1 MKAPYLTAALA
12 AVSLSAAQLSF
23 AQAQV
28 VDTQPIVDNRSPAI
42 SQSVPVSNSSADSQ
56 AQVFYQLQQLQQE
69 VLQLRGLVE
78 EQAFELKRFKQ
89 QRMDDY
95 LDLDRRLASLAKT
108 APTSTPGSLVSA
120 PSTVANVASAATQ
133 AVSAGD
139 LQDYRAAIDLVL
151 HKQDY
156 DQGEKLLLQHIA
168 NYPNSKFL
176 PNSQYW
182 LGQIYLIKRDYEQA
196 KQRFLIV
203 KEQFPDHDKYIDAV
217 FKLGKAYHLLGDNAS
232 AVPHLQQ
239 AAKDSGSVGK
249 LAEAYLAKNFR

>member
-1 MKAPYLTAALA
+1 MKAPIYTAAIA
-12 AVSLSAAQLSF
+12 AVSFSVAQLGF

-42 SQSVPVSNSSADSQ
+42 SQAAPATADTQSQ
-56 AQVFYQLQQLQQE
+56 MFYQLQQLQQE

-78 EQAFELKRFKQ
+78 EQAFEIKRLKQ

-95 LDLDRRLASLAKT
+95 LDLDRRLASISKATPNASPASGIKP
-108 APTSTPGSLVSA
+108 APV
-120 PSTVANVASAATQ
+120 VANSVAAGSQ

-139 LQDYRAAIDLVL
+139 LQDYRTAIDLVL

-156 DQGEKLLLQHIA
+156 DQGEALLLQHIKT
-168 NYPNSKFL
+168 YPSSKYL

-203 KEQFPDHDKYIDAV
+203 QEKYPEHDKYIDAV
-217 FKLGKAYHLLGDNAS
+217 FKLGKAYHLLGDNAN
-232 AVPHLQQ
+232 AMPHLQQ
-239 AAKDSGSVGK
+239 AAKDSGSVGR
-249 LAEAYLAKNFR
+249 LAKTYLDKNFR

>member
-1 MKAPYLTAALA
+1 MKAPFFTAAFA
-12 AVSLSAAQLSF
+12 AVSLSASQLIF

-42 SQSVPVSNSSADSQ
+42 SQAAPATANSQ

-78 EQAFELKRFKQ
+78 EQAFEIKRLKQ

-95 LDLDRRLASLAKT
+95 LDLDRRLAAVSKT
-108 APTSTPGSLVSA
+108 VPSASPGAAVNPA
-120 PSTVANVASAATQ
+120 AVVANTVSAATP

-139 LQDYRAAIDLVL
+139 LQDYRTAIDLVL

-156 DQGEKLLLQHIA
+156 DQGEKLLLQHIS

-217 FKLGKAYHLLGDNAS
+217 FKLGKAYYLLGDNAN
-232 AVPHLQQ
+232 AMPNLQQ
-239 AAKDSGSVGK
+239 AAKDPGSVGK
-249 LAEAYLAKNFR
+249 LAKSYLDKNFR

>member
-1 MKAPYLTAALA
+1 MKAPFYTAAFA
-12 AVSLSAAQLSF
+12 AVSLSASQWAF

-42 SQSVPVSNSSADSQ
+42 SQAAPASANSQ
-56 AQVFYQLQQLQQE
+56 AQQFYQLQQLQEE

-78 EQAFELKRFKQ
+78 EQAFEIKRLKQ

-95 LDLDRRLASLAKT
+95 LDLDRRLATLSKT
-108 APTSTPGSLVSA
+108 APSASPGAAVNPA
-120 PSTVANVASAATQ
+120 ATVANTVSSTAQ

-139 LQDYRAAIDLVL
+139 LQDYRTAIDLVL

-156 DQGEKLLLQHIA
+156 DQGEKLLLQHIS

-203 KEQFPDHDKYIDAV
+203 KDQFPDHDKYIDAV
-217 FKLGKAYHLLGDNAS
+217 FKLGKAYHLLGDNAN
-232 AVPHLQQ
+232 AMPNLQQ
-239 AAKDSGSVGK
+239 AAKDPGSVGG
-249 LAEAYLAKNFR
+249 LAKSYLDKNFR